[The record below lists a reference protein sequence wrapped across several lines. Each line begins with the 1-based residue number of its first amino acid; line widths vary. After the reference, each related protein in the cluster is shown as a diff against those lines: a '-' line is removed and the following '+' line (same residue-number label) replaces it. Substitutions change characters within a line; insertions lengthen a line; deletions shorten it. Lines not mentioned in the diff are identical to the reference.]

1 MFGKWKKTDVFL
13 LLLLLATGISY
24 LFLSLSAFRTFLWL
38 FGIVAFIRIL
48 NLVSRK
54 LLWKIRNRMIVS
66 TLFFTVTPM
75 FLVTIFF
82 LLILYIIIYQ
92 YNTVIFENVMN
103 TQNQSLE
110 RTIDNFFSIQDPAK
124 ILATLQT
131 MRPVRERIRN
141 IVFFRREQG
150 RFQERFKYPSD
161 LPFETVNVAELA
173 TDFTAGYFK
182 LGNRLYHGVLKIQN
196 DMAFLVFVTM
206 NQTYFDHWPEIGD
219 FKVMFIDPSEQTI
232 RKTPQG
238 ISMELDSS
246 KFRGF
251 GNYRFPWPYTY
262 RYWDLDSVKNGRA
275 ELKFN
280 LFLLINDYS
289 KIFQKLKSSD
299 RTIVISREL
308 RKAQE
313 ELKGI
318 TDPEAKQSTMKKIDE
333 LHKELDVL
341 SKKDP
346 YGAALPVSYIVM
358 FMIGLFGFFIVIS
371 LFIGFRII
379 RVITKSVN
387 ELTKGTEKIRKGDF
401 SFRIRIKSRDQMHD
415 LAESFNEMAS
425 GIDRLLVEEKER
437 ERLEEEL
444 RIARTIQLKLLP
456 PDFFSCDQF
465 EIAAVN
471 IPAQEIAGDY
481 FDYYYRKDE
490 FLSVLVADV
499 SGKGASAAFY
509 MAELKG
515 VVNYLLKKGTPP
527 LDLIIECHDSLLS
540 SFDKVTF
547 ITMNIVE
554 FRIARKQFVFSRSGH
569 TPAIYFDSR
578 AGKCRELS
586 PAGIAIGLTNL
597 RRENFEAVTIDYR
610 GGDILFFFSDG
621 LSEIMNGEG
630 QILGQENLIR
640 LIRENASLPATEI
653 KQKILDFSIGF
664 SESETNADDLTFVVI
679 KVK

>member
-1 MFGKWKKTDVFL
+1 MLF
-13 LLLLLATGISY
+13 LLLATGVSY
-24 LFLSLSAFRTFLWL
+24 LFLSRDAFRTFLWL
-38 FGIVAFIRIL
+38 FGIVAFIR
-48 NLVSRK
+48 
-54 LLWKIRNRMIVS
+54 KIRNRMIVS
-66 TLFFTVTPM
+66 SLFFTVTPI

-110 RTIDNFFSIQDPAK
+110 RMIDNFFSVQDPAK
-124 ILATLQT
+124 ILVTLQK
-131 MRPVRERIRN
+131 MRPVRESSRN
-141 IVFFRREQG
+141 IVFFQKEQG

-161 LPFETVNVAELA
+161 LSFETVNVSEMAA
-173 TDFTAGYFK
+173 DFTAGYFK

-196 DMAFLVFVTM
+196 DMALLIFVTM

-219 FKVMFIDPSEQTI
+219 FKVMFIDPSDQTI

-251 GNYRFPWPYTY
+251 GKFHFPWPYTY
-262 RYWDLDSVKNGRA
+262 RYWDLDSVKKGRA

-308 RKAQE
+308 RKTLE
-313 ELKGI
+313 ELNGI
-318 TDPEAKQSTMKKIDE
+318 ADPEAKRSMLKKIDE
-333 LHKELDVL
+333 LNKELDVL

-346 YGAALPVSYIVM
+346 YGAAFPVSYLVRV
-358 FMIGLFGFFIVIS
+358 MIGLFGFFIVIS
-371 LFIGFRII
+371 LFIGFRIV
-379 RVITKSVN
+379 RVIAKSVN

-425 GIDRLLVEEKER
+425 GIGRLLVEEKER

-456 PDFFSCDQF
+456 PDCFSCDQF

-481 FDYYYRKDE
+481 FDYYYQKDE
-490 FLSVLVADV
+490 VLSVLVADV

-515 VVNYLLKKGTPP
+515 VVNYLLRKRTSP
-527 LDLIIECHDSLLS
+527 LDLIVECHDSLLS

-554 FRIARKQFVFSRSGH
+554 FRIARRQFVFSRSGH

-578 AGKCRELS
+578 AGECRELE
-586 PAGIAIGLTNL
+586 PPGIAIGLTNL

-610 GGDILFFFSDG
+610 SGDILFFFSDG

-630 QILGQENLIR
+630 QILGHENLSR
-640 LIRENASLPATEI
+640 LIRENASLSAGQI
-653 KQKILDFSIGF
+653 K
-664 SESETNADDLTFVVI
+664 
-679 KVK
+679 